1 MDTTDITLVNVSD
14 GWKEGPATVHFRH
27 YHTAAVTPSGL
38 LLVGGYRVG
47 GLGDVVLLL
56 GSGYVQGYRVGGVV
70 QGYRGTGW
78 VDLGYSV
85 GAKLTKKEKNQQFK
99 AETSTELVPLDGS
112 ASEEAFTL
120 QTGGKKT
127 NEKRHFHQIGINLI

>member
-14 GWKEGPATVHFRH
+14 GWKEEAATVHFRH

-47 GLGDVVLLL
+47 GLGGVVLLL

-70 QGYRGTGW
+70 LGTGVQGGQTLVTVW
-78 VDLGYSV
+78 VQS
-85 GAKLTKKEKNQQFK
+85 
-99 AETSTELVPLDGS
+99 
-112 ASEEAFTL
+112 
-120 QTGGKKT
+120 
-127 NEKRHFHQIGINLI
+127 

>member
-14 GWKEGPATVHFRH
+14 GWKEEAATVHFRH

-47 GLGDVVLLL
+47 GVVL
-56 GSGYVQGYRVGGVV
+56 GTGVQGGWGST
-70 QGYRGTGW
+70 GCRGTGW

-99 AETSTELVPLDGS
+99 AETSTELIPLDGS

-120 QTGGKKT
+120 QPGGEKT
-127 NEKRHFHQIGINLI
+127 NEKRHFHQIGIILI